1 MSKETYERY
10 TLSPHPDRLF
20 IKPNKMTKFK
30 AKWGIHAID
39 LAEREQISPDAIHM
53 RIKKFG
59 TPWQRRSK
67 PTICEE
73 LTGIVSFQLAKILD
87 IHPITVDERIREYNN
102 PFVVLSDRP
111 DAGKGRIPTSGTVWY
126 KQDHFKNNIRAWKSW
141 LAPEHPCYPEWKAKK
156 TANME
161 KLMTEA
167 VIIKQDWIKA
177 QEKLQQEQI

>member
-111 DAGKGRIPTSGTVWY
+111 DAGQGRIPTSGTVWY

-141 LAPEHPCYPEWKAKK
+141 LAPEHPCYAEWKAKK

-167 VIIKQDWIKA
+167 VIMKQDWIKA
-177 QEKLQQEQI
+177 QEKLKQEQI